1 MTRKTTTPYCR
12 ERRIFFAAFSLL
24 LILFCAYIYFVS
36 ASIVHVIVRK
46 EIDREAAYL
55 SSRIG
60 DLETA
65 YIAAQQAI
73 DDRTVSARG
82 FNLAQT
88 GTVYVRQVDTNPVLV
103 LNDES

>member
-1 MTRKTTTPYCR
+1 M
-12 ERRIFFAAFSLL
+12 FFAALSLL
-24 LILFCAYIYFVS
+24 LILFSAYVYFVS

-73 DDRTVSARG
+73 DNDTASARG
-82 FNLAQT
+82 FDFTQARA
-88 GTVYVRQVDTNPVLV
+88 VYVRQIDTNPVLV